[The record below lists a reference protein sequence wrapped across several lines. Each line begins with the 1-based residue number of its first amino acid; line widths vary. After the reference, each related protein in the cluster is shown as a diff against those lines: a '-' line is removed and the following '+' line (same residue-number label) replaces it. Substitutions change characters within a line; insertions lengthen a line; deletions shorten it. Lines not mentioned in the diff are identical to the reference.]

1 MKKKLNA
8 NAIVLDLRRLTEE
21 TLSAYEHI
29 SLNAVITLTNPR
41 AQALLSQYDVKL
53 NTVLC
58 KNLPDDADIRAS
70 VTNGKT
76 TLSAAS
82 KPDAKQVL
90 VINGKVTVLPDAA
103 ETLRQYEALVVNG
116 KATCPASLAAL
127 FTEAAT
133 VNGKL
138 VIYPDEAVVL
148 SGRSVKLDRA
158 ALRRRGPE
166 AGCRRAGCKGLP
178 LRRAQGGV
186 GRIAG
191 RDAGPALHRGYRAG
205 HPARRHRRGG

>member
-21 TLSAYEHI
+21 TLSAYEDI
-29 SLNAVITLTNPR
+29 SLNAVITLTTPR
-41 AQALLSQYDVKL
+41 AQALLSQYNVKL

-82 KPDAKQVL
+82 KPEAKQVL

-138 VIYPDEAVVL
+138 VIYPDEAW
-148 SGRSVKLDRA
+148 
-158 ALRRRGPE
+158 
-166 AGCRRAGCKGLP
+166 C
-178 LRRAQGGV
+178 
-186 GRIAG
+186 
-191 RDAGPALHRGYRAG
+191 
-205 HPARRHRRGG
+205 

>member
-82 KPDAKQVL
+82 KPEAKQVL

-138 VIYPDEAVVL
+138 VDRKSVV
-148 SGRSVKLDRA
+148 
-158 ALRRRGPE
+158 
-166 AGCRRAGCKGLP
+166 
-178 LRRAQGGV
+178 
-186 GRIAG
+186 
-191 RDAGPALHRGYRAG
+191 
-205 HPARRHRRGG
+205 